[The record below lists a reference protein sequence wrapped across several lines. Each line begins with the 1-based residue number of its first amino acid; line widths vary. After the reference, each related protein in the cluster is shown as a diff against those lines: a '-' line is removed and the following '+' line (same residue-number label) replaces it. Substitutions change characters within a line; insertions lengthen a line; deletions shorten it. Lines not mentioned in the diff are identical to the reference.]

1 MRSPDIKGKKR
12 ARSRGIIDYV
22 SLLIE
27 NQLLALIVIMSIG
40 LLLGRIKIFGFRL
53 GVAAVL
59 FVGLAF
65 STMEPEITVP
75 PLIYVVGLALF
86 VYTIGLESGAD
97 FFKSLKSTGV
107 RNNGLALGAIA
118 ATTAV
123 AWLLIRVI
131 GFEPATGAGM
141 LTGALTNTPAMAAVV
156 DALPALID
164 GDSGEV
170 NRVLE
175 LPVVAYSL
183 TYPLGVLVV
192 ILAIAIFGAVF
203 KVNHQKE
210 AEDAG
215 VAVQELYG
223 RRIRVTRDDLPA
235 IRNIPEL
242 LQLEV
247 IVSRVERNGE
257 DEQFIPEEGDRTR
270 LGDILTVV
278 GSEHELDRAVTLI
291 GEFASGHPYSDVD
304 LDYRRIFV
312 SDETMVGTPLAKLQ
326 RRLPGMLITRIRRG
340 DTDLIAHPDMTLQ
353 LGDRVRV
360 VAPAD
365 RIDEATHIFGDSYKR
380 LADFNLL
387 PLVIGLALGVLV
399 GMVEFPLP
407 GGSAL
412 SLGNAGGPLLVA
424 LVLGALSRT
433 GKVVWQIP
441 YSANLALRQLGITLF
456 LAAIG
461 TTAGAGFRSAL
472 GDPESLLI
480 IGIGALFT
488 LLMSLIILI
497 IGYKVMGIPFG
508 EAAGILAGAQTH
520 PAVLSYVSE
529 TTRNELPAMGYTS
542 VYPLAMVAKI
552 IAAQML
558 LFVLV

>member
-1 MRSPDIKGKKR
+1 MMD
-12 ARSRGIIDYV
+12 AV
-22 SLLIE
+22 SLLVE
-27 NQLLALIVIMSIG
+27 NQLLALVAIMSIG

-65 STMEPEITVP
+65 STIEPDITVP

-86 VYTIGLESGAD
+86 VYTIGLDSGSE
-97 FFKSLKSTGV
+97 FFKSLKSTGL
-107 RNNGLALGAIA
+107 RNNGLALGAIV
-118 ATTAV
+118 ATTAL
-123 AWLLIRVI
+123 AWLLIKL
-131 GFEPATGAGM
+131 FDFAPATGAGM

-156 DALPALID
+156 DALPALIHAD
-164 GDSGEV
+164 TGETSHI
-170 NRVLE
+170 LE

-192 ILAIAIFGAVF
+192 ILAIAIFGGIF

-235 IRNIPEL
+235 INNIPEL
-242 LQLEV
+242 LRLEV
-247 IVSRVERNGE
+247 IVSRVERDGE

-270 LGDILTVV
+270 RGDILTVV
-278 GSEHELDRAVTLI
+278 GSAQELDRAVSHI
-291 GEFASGHPYSDVD
+291 GEFANGDPYSDVD

-312 SDETMVGTPLAKLQ
+312 SDESMVGVPLDKL
-326 RRLPGMLITRIRRG
+326 RHRLRGMLVTRIRRG
-340 DTDLIAHPDMTLQ
+340 DADLVAHPEMTLQ

-360 VAPAD
+360 VAPTG
-365 RIDEATHIFGDSYKR
+365 RIDEATHIFGDSYRR
-380 LADFNLL
+380 LADFNLI
-387 PLVIGLALGVLV
+387 PLVVGLALGVLV

-424 LVLGALSRT
+424 LLLGALSRT

-480 IGIGALFT
+480 IGVGALFT
-488 LLMSLIILI
+488 LFMSVVVLLIGHKI
-497 IGYKVMGIPFG
+497 MRIPFG
-508 EAAGILAGAQTH
+508 ETAGILAGTQTH

-552 IAAQML
+552 IAAQVL
-558 LFVLV
+558 LFLLV

>member
-1 MRSPDIKGKKR
+1 MMD
-12 ARSRGIIDYV
+12 AV
-22 SLLIE
+22 SLLVE
-27 NQLLALIVIMSIG
+27 NQLLALVAIMSIG

-65 STMEPEITVP
+65 STIEPDITVP

-86 VYTIGLESGAD
+86 VYTIGLDSGSE
-97 FFKSLKSTGV
+97 FFKSLRSTGL
-107 RNNGLALGAIA
+107 RNNGLALGAIV
-118 ATTAV
+118 ATTAL
-123 AWLLIRVI
+123 AWLLIKL
-131 GFEPATGAGM
+131 FDFAPATGAGM

-156 DALPALID
+156 DALPALIHAD
-164 GDSGEV
+164 TGETS
-170 NRVLE
+170 RILE

-192 ILAIAIFGAVF
+192 ILAIAIFGGIF

-235 IRNIPEL
+235 INNIPEL
-242 LQLEV
+242 LRLEV
-247 IVSRVERNGE
+247 IVSRVERDGE

-270 LGDILTVV
+270 RGDILTVV
-278 GSEHELDRAVTLI
+278 GSAQELDRAVSHI
-291 GEFASGHPYSDVD
+291 GEFANGDPYSDVD

-312 SDETMVGTPLAKLQ
+312 SDESMVGVPLDKL
-326 RRLPGMLITRIRRG
+326 RHRMRGMLVTRIRRG
-340 DTDLIAHPDMTLQ
+340 DADLVAHPEMTLQ

-360 VAPAD
+360 VAPTG
-365 RIDEATHIFGDSYKR
+365 RIDEATHIFGDSYRR
-380 LADFNLL
+380 LADFNLI
-387 PLVIGLALGVLV
+387 PLVVGLALGVLV

-424 LVLGALSRT
+424 LLLGALSRT

-480 IGIGALFT
+480 IGVGALFT
-488 LLMSLIILI
+488 LFMSVMVLLIGHKI
-497 IGYKVMGIPFG
+497 MRIPFG
-508 EAAGILAGAQTH
+508 ETAGILAGTQTH

-552 IAAQML
+552 IAAQVL
-558 LFVLV
+558 LFLLV

>member
-1 MRSPDIKGKKR
+1 MMD
-12 ARSRGIIDYV
+12 AV
-22 SLLIE
+22 SLLVE
-27 NQLLALIVIMSIG
+27 NQLLALVAIMSIG

-65 STMEPEITVP
+65 STIEPDITVP

-86 VYTIGLESGAD
+86 VYTIGLDSGSE
-97 FFKSLKSTGV
+97 FFKSLRSTGL
-107 RNNGLALGAIA
+107 RNNGLALGAIV
-118 ATTAV
+118 ATTAL
-123 AWLLIRVI
+123 AWLLIKL
-131 GFEPATGAGM
+131 FDFAPATGAGM

-156 DALPALID
+156 DALPALIHAD
-164 GDSGEV
+164 TGETS
-170 NRVLE
+170 RILE

-192 ILAIAIFGAVF
+192 ILAIAIFGGIF

-223 RRIRVTRDDLPA
+223 RRVRVTRDDLPA
-235 IRNIPEL
+235 INNIPEL
-242 LQLEV
+242 LRLEV
-247 IVSRVERNGE
+247 IVSRVERDGE

-270 LGDILTVV
+270 RGDILTVV
-278 GSEHELDRAVTLI
+278 GSAQELDRAVSHI
-291 GEFASGHPYSDVD
+291 GEFANGDPYSDVD

-312 SDETMVGTPLAKLQ
+312 SDESMVGVPLDKL
-326 RRLPGMLITRIRRG
+326 RHRMRGMLVTRIRRG
-340 DTDLIAHPDMTLQ
+340 DADLVAHPEMTLQ

-360 VAPAD
+360 VAPTG
-365 RIDEATHIFGDSYKR
+365 RIDEATHIFGDSYRR
-380 LADFNLL
+380 LADFNLI
-387 PLVIGLALGVLV
+387 PLVVGLALGVLV

-424 LVLGALSRT
+424 LLLGALSRT

-480 IGIGALFT
+480 IGVGALFT
-488 LLMSLIILI
+488 LFMSVMVLLIGHKI
-497 IGYKVMGIPFG
+497 MRIPFG
-508 EAAGILAGAQTH
+508 ETAGILAGTQTH

-552 IAAQML
+552 IAAQVL
-558 LFVLV
+558 LFLLV

>member
-1 MRSPDIKGKKR
+1 MMD
-12 ARSRGIIDYV
+12 AV
-22 SLLIE
+22 SLLVE
-27 NQLLALIVIMSIG
+27 NQLLALVAIMSIG

-65 STMEPEITVP
+65 STIEPDITVP

-86 VYTIGLESGAD
+86 VYTIGLDSGSE
-97 FFKSLKSTGV
+97 FFKSLKSTGL
-107 RNNGLALGAIA
+107 RNNGLALGAIV
-118 ATTAV
+118 ATTAL
-123 AWLLIRVI
+123 AWLLIKL
-131 GFEPATGAGM
+131 FDFAPATGAGM

-156 DALPALID
+156 DALPALIHAD
-164 GDSGEV
+164 TGETS
-170 NRVLE
+170 RILE

-192 ILAIAIFGAVF
+192 ILAIAIFGGIF

-235 IRNIPEL
+235 INNIPEL
-242 LQLEV
+242 LRLEV
-247 IVSRVERNGE
+247 IVSRVERDGE

-270 LGDILTVV
+270 RGDILTVV
-278 GSEHELDRAVTLI
+278 GSAQELDRAVSHI
-291 GEFASGHPYSDVD
+291 GEFANGDPYSDVD

-312 SDETMVGTPLAKLQ
+312 SDESMVGVPLDKL
-326 RRLPGMLITRIRRG
+326 RHRMRGMLVTRIRRG
-340 DTDLIAHPDMTLQ
+340 DADLVAHPEMTLQ

-360 VAPAD
+360 VAPTG
-365 RIDEATHIFGDSYKR
+365 RIDEATHIFGDSYRR
-380 LADFNLL
+380 LADFNLI
-387 PLVIGLALGVLV
+387 PLVVGLALGVLV

-424 LVLGALSRT
+424 LLLGALSRT

-480 IGIGALFT
+480 IGVGALFT
-488 LLMSLIILI
+488 LFMSVMVLLIGHKI
-497 IGYKVMGIPFG
+497 MRIPFG
-508 EAAGILAGAQTH
+508 ETAGILAGTQTH

-552 IAAQML
+552 IAAQVL
-558 LFVLV
+558 LFLLV

>member
-1 MRSPDIKGKKR
+1 M
-12 ARSRGIIDYV
+12 
-22 SLLIE
+22 SLFVE
-27 NQLLALIVIMSIG
+27 NQLLALVAIMGIG

-65 STMEPEITVP
+65 STIEPDITVP

-86 VYTIGLESGAD
+86 VYTIGLESGSE
-97 FFKSLKSTGV
+97 FFKSLRSTGL
-107 RNNGLALGAIA
+107 RNNGLALGAIV
-118 ATTAV
+118 ATTTL
-123 AWLLIRVI
+123 AWLLIKLFD
-131 GFEPATGAGM
+131 FEAATGAGM

-156 DALPALID
+156 DALPALIHAD
-164 GDSGEV
+164 TGETS
-170 NRVLE
+170 RILE

-192 ILAIAIFGAVF
+192 ILAIAIVGGIF

-235 IRNIPEL
+235 INNIPEL
-242 LQLEV
+242 LRLEV
-247 IVSRVERNGE
+247 IVSRVERDGE

-270 LGDILTVV
+270 RGDILTVV
-278 GSEHELDRAVTLI
+278 GTAQELDRAISHI
-291 GEFASGHPYSDVD
+291 GEFANGDPYSDVD

-312 SDETMVGTPLAKLQ
+312 SDESMVGVPLDKL
-326 RRLPGMLITRIRRG
+326 RHRMRGMLVTRIRRG
-340 DTDLIAHPDMTLQ
+340 DADLVAHPEMTLQ

-360 VAPAD
+360 VAPTG
-365 RIDEATHIFGDSYKR
+365 RIDEATHIFGDSYRR
-380 LADFNLL
+380 LADFNLI
-387 PLVIGLALGVLV
+387 PLVVGLALGVLV

-424 LVLGALSRT
+424 LLLGALSRT

-480 IGIGALFT
+480 IGAGALLT
-488 LLMSLIILI
+488 LFMSVVVLLV
-497 IGYKVMGIPFG
+497 GYKIMRIPFG
-508 EAAGILAGAQTH
+508 ETAGILAGTQTH

-552 IAAQML
+552 IAAQVL
-558 LFVLV
+558 LFLLV

>member
-1 MRSPDIKGKKR
+1 M
-12 ARSRGIIDYV
+12 IISYV
-22 SLLIE
+22 SLFVE
-27 NQLLALIVIMSIG
+27 NQLLALVAIMSIG
-40 LLLGRIKIFGFRL
+40 LLLGRMKIFGFRL

-65 STMEPEITVP
+65 STMEPDITIP
-75 PLIYVVGLALF
+75 PLIYIVGLALF
-86 VYTIGLESGAD
+86 VYTIGLESGPE
-97 FFKSLKSTGV
+97 FFKSLRSTGL
-107 RNNGLALGAIA
+107 RNNGLALGAIVS
-118 ATTAV
+118 TTAL
-123 AWLLIRVI
+123 AWLLIQI
-131 GFEPATGAGM
+131 FDLEPATGAGM

-156 DALPALID
+156 DSLPALID
-164 GDSGEV
+164 ANSGEAH
-170 NRVLE
+170 RILE

-192 ILAIAIFGAVF
+192 ILTIAIFGAIM
-203 KVNHQKE
+203 KVDHQQE
-210 AEDAG
+210 ATDAG
-215 VAVQELYG
+215 VGVQELQG
-223 RRIRVTRDDLPA
+223 RRIRITRDDLPA
-235 IRNIPEL
+235 ISNIPL
-242 LQLEV
+242 LLDLDV
-247 IVSRVERNGE
+247 IISRVERGGE
-257 DEQFIPEEGDRTR
+257 DEQFIPEEGERTK

-278 GSEHELDRAVTLI
+278 GSDQELNRAVELL
-291 GEFASGHPYSDVD
+291 GEFIGGDPYGDVE

-312 SDETMVGTPLAKLQ
+312 SDESMVGTPLSKL
-326 RRLPGMLITRIRRG
+326 RSRIPGMMITRIRRG
-340 DTDLIAHPDMTLQ
+340 DSDLIAHPEMTLQ

-365 RIDEATHIFGDSYKR
+365 RINEATHIFGDSYKR
-380 LADFNLL
+380 LADFNLI
-387 PLVIGLALGVLV
+387 PLVVGLALGVLV

-412 SLGNAGGPLLVA
+412 SLGSAGGPLLVA

-441 YSANLALRQLGITLF
+441 YSANLALRQLGITMF

-480 IGIGALFT
+480 IGLGALFT
-488 LLMSLIILI
+488 LFICLVVLIVGHI
-497 IGYKVMGIPFG
+497 IMGIPFG
-508 EAAGILAGAQTH
+508 ETAGILAGTQTH

-552 IAAQML
+552 IAAQAL
-558 LFVLV
+558 LFLLL

>member
-1 MRSPDIKGKKR
+1 MMD
-12 ARSRGIIDYV
+12 AV
-22 SLLIE
+22 SLLVE
-27 NQLLALIVIMSIG
+27 NQLLALVAIMSIG

-65 STMEPEITVP
+65 STIEPDITVP

-86 VYTIGLESGAD
+86 VYTIGLDSGSE
-97 FFKSLKSTGV
+97 FFKSLKSTGL
-107 RNNGLALGAIA
+107 RNNGLALGAIV
-118 ATTAV
+118 ATTAL
-123 AWLLIRVI
+123 AWLLIKL
-131 GFEPATGAGM
+131 FDFAPATGAGM

-156 DALPALID
+156 DALPALIHAD
-164 GDSGEV
+164 TGETS
-170 NRVLE
+170 RILE

-192 ILAIAIFGAVF
+192 ILAIAIFGGIF

-235 IRNIPEL
+235 INNIPEL
-242 LQLEV
+242 LRLEV
-247 IVSRVERNGE
+247 IVSRVERDGE

-270 LGDILTVV
+270 RGDILTVV
-278 GSEHELDRAVTLI
+278 GSAQELDRAVSHI
-291 GEFASGHPYSDVD
+291 GEFANGDPYSDVD

-312 SDETMVGTPLAKLQ
+312 SDESMVGVPLDKL
-326 RRLPGMLITRIRRG
+326 RHRMRGMLVTRIRRG
-340 DTDLIAHPDMTLQ
+340 DADLVAHPEMTLQ

-360 VAPAD
+360 VAPAG
-365 RIDEATHIFGDSYKR
+365 RIDEATHIFGDSYRR
-380 LADFNLL
+380 LADFNLI
-387 PLVIGLALGVLV
+387 PLVVGLALGVLV

-424 LVLGALSRT
+424 LLLGALSRT

-480 IGIGALFT
+480 IGVGALFT
-488 LLMSLIILI
+488 LFMSVMVLLIGHKI
-497 IGYKVMGIPFG
+497 MRIPFG
-508 EAAGILAGAQTH
+508 ETAGILAGTQTH

-552 IAAQML
+552 IAAQVL
-558 LFVLV
+558 LFLLV

>member
-1 MRSPDIKGKKR
+1 MMD
-12 ARSRGIIDYV
+12 AV
-22 SLLIE
+22 SLLVE
-27 NQLLALIVIMSIG
+27 NQLLALVAIMSIG

-65 STMEPEITVP
+65 STIEPDITVP

-86 VYTIGLESGAD
+86 VYTIGLDSGSE
-97 FFKSLKSTGV
+97 FFKSLRSTGL
-107 RNNGLALGAIA
+107 RNNGLALGAIV
-118 ATTAV
+118 ATTAL
-123 AWLLIRVI
+123 AWLLIKL
-131 GFEPATGAGM
+131 FDFAPATGAGM

-156 DALPALID
+156 DALPALIHAD
-164 GDSGEV
+164 TGETS
-170 NRVLE
+170 RILE

-192 ILAIAIFGAVF
+192 ILAIAIFGGIF

-235 IRNIPEL
+235 INNIPEL
-242 LQLEV
+242 LRLEV
-247 IVSRVERNGE
+247 IVSRVERDGE

-270 LGDILTVV
+270 RGDILTVV
-278 GSEHELDRAVTLI
+278 GSAQELDRAVSHI
-291 GEFASGHPYSDVD
+291 GEFANGDPYSDVD

-312 SDETMVGTPLAKLQ
+312 SDESMVGVPLDKL
-326 RRLPGMLITRIRRG
+326 RHRMRGMLVTRIRRG
-340 DTDLIAHPDMTLQ
+340 DADLVAHPEMTLQ

-360 VAPAD
+360 VAPTG
-365 RIDEATHIFGDSYKR
+365 RIDEATHIFGDSYRR
-380 LADFNLL
+380 LADFNLI
-387 PLVIGLALGVLV
+387 PLVVGLALGVLV

-424 LVLGALSRT
+424 LLLGALNRT

-480 IGIGALFT
+480 IGVGALFT
-488 LLMSLIILI
+488 LFMSVMVLLIGHKI
-497 IGYKVMGIPFG
+497 MRIPFG
-508 EAAGILAGAQTH
+508 ETAGILAGTQTH

-552 IAAQML
+552 IAAQVL
-558 LFVLV
+558 LFLLV

>member
-1 MRSPDIKGKKR
+1 MMD
-12 ARSRGIIDYV
+12 AV
-22 SLLIE
+22 SLLVE
-27 NQLLALIVIMSIG
+27 NQLLALVAIMSIG

-65 STMEPEITVP
+65 STIEPDITVP

-86 VYTIGLESGAD
+86 VYTIGLESGSE
-97 FFKSLKSTGV
+97 FFKSLRSTGL
-107 RNNGLALGAIA
+107 RNNGLALGAIV
-118 ATTAV
+118 ATTAL
-123 AWLLIRVI
+123 AWLFIKL
-131 GFEPATGAGM
+131 FDFAPATGAGM

-164 GDSGEV
+164 AETGETS
-170 NRVLE
+170 RILE

-192 ILAIAIFGAVF
+192 ILAIAIFGGIF

-235 IRNIPEL
+235 INNIPEL
-242 LQLEV
+242 LRLEV
-247 IVSRVERNGE
+247 IVSRVERDGE

-270 LGDILTVV
+270 RGDILTVV
-278 GSEHELDRAVTLI
+278 GSAQELDRAVSHI
-291 GEFASGHPYSDVD
+291 GEFANGDPYSDVD

-312 SDETMVGTPLAKLQ
+312 SDESMVGVPLDKL
-326 RRLPGMLITRIRRG
+326 RHRLRGMLVTRIRRG
-340 DTDLIAHPDMTLQ
+340 DADLVAHPEMTLQ

-360 VAPAD
+360 VAPTG
-365 RIDEATHIFGDSYKR
+365 RIDEATHIFGDSYRR
-380 LADFNLL
+380 LADFNLI
-387 PLVIGLALGVLV
+387 PLVVGLALGVLV

-424 LVLGALSRT
+424 LLLGALSRT

-480 IGIGALFT
+480 IGVGALFT
-488 LLMSLIILI
+488 LFMSVVVLLIGHKI
-497 IGYKVMGIPFG
+497 MRIPFG
-508 EAAGILAGAQTH
+508 ETAGILAGTQTH

-552 IAAQML
+552 IAAQVL
-558 LFVLV
+558 LFLLV

>member
-1 MRSPDIKGKKR
+1 MMD
-12 ARSRGIIDYV
+12 AV
-22 SLLIE
+22 SLLVE
-27 NQLLALIVIMSIG
+27 NQLLALVAIMSIG

-65 STMEPEITVP
+65 STIEPDITVP

-86 VYTIGLESGAD
+86 VYTIGLDSGSE
-97 FFKSLKSTGV
+97 FFKSLRSTGL
-107 RNNGLALGAIA
+107 RNNGLALGAIV
-118 ATTAV
+118 ATTAL
-123 AWLLIRVI
+123 AWLLIKL
-131 GFEPATGAGM
+131 FDFAPATGAGM

-156 DALPALID
+156 DALPALIHAD
-164 GDSGEV
+164 TGETS
-170 NRVLE
+170 RILE

-192 ILAIAIFGAVF
+192 ILAIAIFGGIF

-223 RRIRVTRDDLPA
+223 RRVRVTRDDLPA
-235 IRNIPEL
+235 INNIPEL
-242 LQLEV
+242 LRLEV
-247 IVSRVERNGE
+247 IVSRVERDGE

-270 LGDILTVV
+270 RGDILTVV
-278 GSEHELDRAVTLI
+278 GSAQELDRAVSHI
-291 GEFASGHPYSDVD
+291 GEFANGDPYSDVD

-312 SDETMVGTPLAKLQ
+312 SDESMVGVPLDKL
-326 RRLPGMLITRIRRG
+326 RHRMRGMLVTRIRRG
-340 DTDLIAHPDMTLQ
+340 DADLVAHPEMTLQ

-360 VAPAD
+360 VAPTG
-365 RIDEATHIFGDSYKR
+365 RIDEATHIFGDSYRR
-380 LADFNLL
+380 LADFNLI
-387 PLVIGLALGVLV
+387 PLVVGLALGVLV

-424 LVLGALSRT
+424 LLLGALNRT

-480 IGIGALFT
+480 IGVGALFT
-488 LLMSLIILI
+488 LFMSVMVLLIGHKI
-497 IGYKVMGIPFG
+497 MRIPFG
-508 EAAGILAGAQTH
+508 ETAGILAGTQTH

-552 IAAQML
+552 IAAQVL
-558 LFVLV
+558 LFLLV

>member
-1 MRSPDIKGKKR
+1 MG
-12 ARSRGIIDYV
+12 
-22 SLLIE
+22 
-27 NQLLALIVIMSIG
+27 IG

-65 STMEPEITVP
+65 STIEPDITVP

-86 VYTIGLESGAD
+86 VYTIGLESGSE
-97 FFKSLKSTGV
+97 FFKSLRSTGL
-107 RNNGLALGAIA
+107 RNNGLALGAIV
-118 ATTAV
+118 ATTTL
-123 AWLLIRVI
+123 AWLLIKLFD
-131 GFEPATGAGM
+131 FEAATGAGM

-156 DALPALID
+156 DALPALIHAD
-164 GDSGEV
+164 TGETS
-170 NRVLE
+170 RILE

-192 ILAIAIFGAVF
+192 ILAIAIVGGIF

-235 IRNIPEL
+235 INNIPEL
-242 LQLEV
+242 LRLEV
-247 IVSRVERNGE
+247 IVSRVERDGE

-270 LGDILTVV
+270 RGDILTVV
-278 GSEHELDRAVTLI
+278 GTAQELDRAISHI
-291 GEFASGHPYSDVD
+291 GEFANGDPYSDVD

-312 SDETMVGTPLAKLQ
+312 SDESMVGVPLDKL
-326 RRLPGMLITRIRRG
+326 RHRMRGMLVTRIRRG
-340 DTDLIAHPDMTLQ
+340 DADLVAHPEMTLQ

-360 VAPAD
+360 VAPTG
-365 RIDEATHIFGDSYKR
+365 RIDEATHIFGDSYRR
-380 LADFNLL
+380 LADFNLI
-387 PLVIGLALGVLV
+387 PLVVGLALGVLV

-424 LVLGALSRT
+424 LLLGALSRT

-480 IGIGALFT
+480 IGAGALLT
-488 LLMSLIILI
+488 LFMSVVVLLV
-497 IGYKVMGIPFG
+497 GYKIMRIPFG
-508 EAAGILAGAQTH
+508 ETAGILAGTQTH

-552 IAAQML
+552 IAAQVL
-558 LFVLV
+558 LFLLV